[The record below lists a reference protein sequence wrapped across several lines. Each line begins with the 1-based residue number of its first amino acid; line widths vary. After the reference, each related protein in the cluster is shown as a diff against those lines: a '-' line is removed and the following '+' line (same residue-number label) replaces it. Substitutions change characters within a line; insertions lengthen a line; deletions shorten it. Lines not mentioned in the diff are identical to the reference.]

1 MRYRL
6 FEQTKN
12 FFSSSSK
19 AVLALLLWSSRAAIR
34 RKVRLTS
41 WDLISLSTLPPSEI
55 PIFPET
61 EVMTSFSTMHDAVD
75 YTAGMRQP
83 EVDGRDIVA
92 AIPSS
97 NGASVE
103 ENYAAY
109 KAKYVVFYT

>member
-1 MRYRL
+1 
-6 FEQTKN
+6 
-12 FFSSSSK
+12 
-19 AVLALLLWSSRAAIR
+19 
-34 RKVRLTS
+34 
-41 WDLISLSTLPPSEI
+41 
-55 PIFPET
+55 
-61 EVMTSFSTMHDAVD
+61 MHDAAD